1 MATKIDNK
9 MTTTKKKYVKPEI
22 TVIKIDSEQI
32 ICASP
37 TTYSRDEA
45 DAMEAPYWTDEFE

>member
-1 MATKIDNK
+1 M
-9 MTTTKKKYVKPEI
+9 
-22 TVIKIDSEQI
+22 TVIKIEPQMI

>member
-1 MATKIDNK
+1 
-9 MTTTKKKYVKPEI
+9 MTTTKKKYVKQEM
-22 TVIKIDSEQI
+22 TVIKIYSEQI

-45 DAMEAPYWTDEFE
+45 DAMDAPYWTDEFE